1 MTTQDRTTENLTAQN
16 PTAMDRRELL
26 KRVAYL
32 MGGAL
37 SAPAILG
44 ALNGCSRSAGPDWKP
59 ALLTQAQADL
69 VAEMADII
77 IPRTETPG
85 ARDVGVIAFIDSM
98 LKDVFKSEDRDRFLA
113 GLNEFEALA
122 SAEHGRAFVKL
133 DPEQRR
139 ALVQRVHDD
148 AVANTPPVSSAAPPK
163 RPFIL
168 MTKELTLLGFFM
180 SEIGATQVL
189 QYEAVPG
196 AYRACV
202 PLAKAGNG
210 KAWAIEIAQI

>member
-1 MTTQDRTTENLTAQN
+1 MTTQNRTTQNLS
-16 PTAMDRRELL
+16 AMDRRELL

-44 ALNGCSRSAGPDWKP
+44 ALNGCSRTSGPEWKP

-69 VAEMADII
+69 VAEVADII
-77 IPRTETPG
+77 IPRTDTPG
-85 ARDVGVIAFIDSM
+85 AQDAGVTAFIDAM
-98 LKDVFKSEDRDRFLA
+98 LKDVFKSEDRERFLG

-122 SAEHGRAFVKL
+122 AKEHGRAFVKL
-133 DPEQRR
+133 DPEQRG
-139 ALVQRVHDD
+139 ALVRRVHDD
-148 AVANTPPVSSAAPPK
+148 AVASAPPGSLTEPPK
-163 RPFIL
+163 WPFIL

-189 QYEAVPG
+189 QYEPAPG
-196 AYRACV
+196 AYHACI

-210 KAWAIEIAQI
+210 KAWASDATAQN